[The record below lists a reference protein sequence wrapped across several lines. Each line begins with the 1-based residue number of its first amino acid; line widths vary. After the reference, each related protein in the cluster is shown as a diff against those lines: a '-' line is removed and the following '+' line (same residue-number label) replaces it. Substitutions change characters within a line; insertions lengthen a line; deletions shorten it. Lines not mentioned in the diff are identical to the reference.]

1 MLMAVAPTQCPN
13 CHQTVP
19 ADVKACP
26 HCGVYLQLPAQ
37 SQVHGEALLGVVQ
50 PHAPSTSVL
59 PPAPL
64 PRVAT
69 AEALPE
75 ALKQL
80 DSAAGTNITISGVLV
95 AFYAGAI
102 FAGKV
107 EAPPF
112 QALVYALPVVL
123 LLLTIIFSLRVYY
136 PAGYLTDD
144 YPKLLRTKDARLR
157 YSSLLLEIS
166 VGVLA
171 VSVFVYLLRTTV

>member
-1 MLMAVAPTQCPN
+1 
-13 CHQTVP
+13 
-19 ADVKACP
+19 
-26 HCGVYLQLPAQ
+26 
-37 SQVHGEALLGVVQ
+37 VQ

-59 PPAPL
+59 PPAFL

-75 ALKQL
+75 VLKQL
-80 DSAAGTNITISGVLV
+80 DAAAGTNITISGVLV

-107 EAPPF
+107 EAPAF

-171 VSVFVYLLRTTV
+171 VSVFVYLLRTTI